1 MKKIVFCTIAIAVI
15 ILAVPCKAGTADAEK
30 VTANKEKFK
39 TLPYYGEE
47 YTAKILPYYGEKVI
61 FKELS

>member
-1 MKKIVFCTIAIAVI
+1 MKKIMFCAIVIAVI
-15 ILAVPCKAGTADAEK
+15 ILAVPCKAGTLETEK

-47 YTAKILPYYGEKVI
+47 YSVKVLPYYNEEVI